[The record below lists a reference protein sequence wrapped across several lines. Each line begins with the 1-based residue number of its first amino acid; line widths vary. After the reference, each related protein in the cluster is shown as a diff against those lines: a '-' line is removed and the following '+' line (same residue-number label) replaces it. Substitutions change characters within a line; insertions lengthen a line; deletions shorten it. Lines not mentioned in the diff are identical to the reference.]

1 MRIGISGAQSTGKT
15 TLLNALRSE
24 PFFKDYEICNE
35 VTRKVASYGLPINE
49 DGNDTTQELIM
60 NQHIV
65 NLAMHDNMITDR
77 TVLDGLVYSK
87 YLRENGKI
95 VASTMN
101 YVENIF
107 NRMIQG
113 YDLIFYVAPE
123 FEIKNDGVRSINTF
137 FRDRI
142 VAIFNEVISQKNVP
156 IYNVKGTV
164 RERVQFVL
172 NVLEI
177 NKGITDNER

>member
-1 MRIGISGAQSTGKT
+1 MRIGLSGAQSTGKT

-24 PFFKDYEICNE
+24 PFFKTYDICNE

-65 NLAMHDNMITDR
+65 NLAMHSDMITDR
-77 TVLDGLVYSK
+77 TVLDGFVYSR

-95 VASTMN
+95 TAATMN
-101 YVENIF
+101 YVEKVF
-107 NRMIQG
+107 DRMIG
-113 YDLIFYVAPE
+113 SYDMIYYIAPE

-142 VAIFNEVISQKNVP
+142 VNIFNEVIGVKNIP
-156 IYNVKGTV
+156 IYRVKGTV

-172 NVLEI
+172 NTIEI
-177 NKGITDNER
+177 NMEITDK